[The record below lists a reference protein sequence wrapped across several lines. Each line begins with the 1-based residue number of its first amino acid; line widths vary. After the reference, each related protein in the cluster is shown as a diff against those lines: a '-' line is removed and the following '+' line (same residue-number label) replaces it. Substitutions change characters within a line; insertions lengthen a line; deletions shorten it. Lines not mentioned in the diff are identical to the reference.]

1 MSAKDRNA
9 VSTYRR
15 KGTFR
20 AQHAD
25 KTGRAAQN
33 TPLPP
38 RCRDC
43 RQPGTRTELIDGIA
57 VFFCPAH
64 PDTLERYFRDY
75 DPITGE

>member
-1 MSAKDRNA
+1 MSAERN
-9 VSTYRR
+9 VVKTYRK

-20 AQHAD
+20 AQHAE

-43 RQPGTRTELIDGIA
+43 RLPGTIGVMIDG
-57 VFFCPAH
+57 VKEFFCADH
-64 PDTLERYFRDY
+64 VE
-75 DPITGE
+75 I

>member
-1 MSAKDRNA
+1 MTAQRNV

-20 AQHAD
+20 VQAAER
-25 KTGRAAQN
+25 TGRASQN

-43 RQPGTRTELIDGIA
+43 RLPGIHRVVHKTDGA
-57 VFFCPAH
+57 VEFFCEDH
-64 PDTLERYFRDY
+64 VLLGMLGFNVE
-75 DPITGE
+75 ENEK